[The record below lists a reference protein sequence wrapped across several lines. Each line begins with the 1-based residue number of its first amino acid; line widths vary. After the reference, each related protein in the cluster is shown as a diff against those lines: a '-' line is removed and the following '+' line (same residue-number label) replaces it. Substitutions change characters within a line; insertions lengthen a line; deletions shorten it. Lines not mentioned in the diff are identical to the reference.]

1 MKISLLLMSN
11 RRKPFVRAQEI
22 LKYCRLKFSFVS
34 TVACMFFPLFRSSN
48 FSPLLTY
55 SVTDKS
61 VTMVDQPNTAKHSSL
76 TPDVLEAASILMSMK
91 SGMRYFPLEAQQAR
105 YQLSFLDFNSLNPGS
120 GPLQYFSGHHR
131 IPFSPLYDISPMPA
145 AYHFP
150 LAHAQACSLP
160 QPVAYYG
167 MLTPP
172 PCFVGPP
179 REQSAGSVAST
190 EGVAESEIV
199 QPGEWHALMG
209 LF

>member
-1 MKISLLLMSN
+1 MSN

-22 LKYCRLKFSFVS
+22 LKYIRLKFSFVS
-34 TVACMFFPLFRSSN
+34 TVACIFFPLFRSSN

-61 VTMVDQPNTAKHSSL
+61 ATMVDQQDTAKRSSL

-179 REQSAGSVAST
+179 REQSAGSVASS

-199 QPGEWHALMG
+199 QPGE
-209 LF
+209 